1 MRSQLIVEAITVG
14 LSAFNMQVTR
24 QILEKVPS
32 LTLNPVRQKKV
43 VEMTVISTETSLT
56 MRALEELGSLTIN
69 NHD

>member
-1 MRSQLIVEAITVG
+1 MRSQLIVEAITMG

-32 LTLNPVRQKKV
+32 LTLNLVRQKKV

-56 MRALEELGSLTIN
+56 MRALEELVSLTIN